1 MNPEVRVSCA
11 PKYGALVFR
20 NDEARLEL
28 SPACGAVLS
37 LCGADG
43 AERVVPAD
51 EAFTLQLLDNAGIP
65 TRIRSSK
72 CAFEVRDGGTLVWHH
87 PLGLEV
93 TLTVRPEPGGGFAF
107 TPEVRDL
114 PGGMLLEWFD
124 GPQIHI
130 ANDRLLYWPFYDG
143 CEVSDLANR
152 EGSAWSDYRPLGWT
166 PRRKAWG
173 ALYPGHAQMQFLAAY
188 RDGAGLY
195 FAADDRRHIPKAIE
209 YDWMTPDAT
218 RLSLQTFCSDL
229 APDGSWRPALTYV
242 VRPYRGGWMEACA
255 MYRDW
260 VRTLP
265 GFDHPPARPAWMRD
279 SPVVLI
285 YPVQGEGLDH
295 GSMKPNGYF
304 PFINVLPHV
313 ARYAARLDSRIL
325 ALLMHWEGTA
335 PWAPPYLW
343 PPLGGEEGLA
353 ALRDALHGDG
363 HLLGLYGSGTAWT
376 QRSMINGY
384 SQEARCAAEELERHM
399 MRGPRGEID
408 ATICNDP
415 EAQRLGYDLCLADTW
430 SQETVADE
438 IAKVARFGVDY
449 CQFFDQ
455 NIGGGTLLCY
465 ARDHN
470 HPPLPGAWLTDA
482 MLALQRRLLDETAR
496 AGSSM
501 LLGCEASAA
510 TPYARNLF
518 FNDSREGSG
527 AAFGRPVPGVPFV
540 FHEWMCNFSGN
551 QIGHTCDP
559 FYRWTRAFHYGDMM
573 ALVLG
578 RNGHLATA
586 WGVPWDEAAV
596 ADEEALVRLV
606 RDFCA
611 LRRRHPEFL
620 LEGRMAFPF
629 VECASSATRI
639 KEAGRTHE
647 AADILTSFWEVASGR
662 RLGFA
667 TNWREEPVALEL
679 TWPDGRRETRLLA
692 PRETIVLTPR

>member
-1 MNPEVRVSCA
+1 MADAVS
-11 PKYGALVFR
+11 LVFE
-20 NDEARLEL
+20 NAGARLEL

-37 LCGADG
+37 LRGADG

-51 EAFTLQLLDNAGIP
+51 ETFTLQLLDGDGVP
-65 TRIRSSK
+65 TRVRSSE
-72 CAFEVRDGGTLVWHH
+72 CAFAVRDVGMFAWRH
-87 PLGLEV
+87 PSGLEV
-93 TLTVRPEPGGGFAF
+93 SMRVRPEPGGGFAF
-107 TPEVRDL
+107 TPEVRAIPD
-114 PGGMLLEWFD
+114 GMLLEWFD
-124 GPQIHI
+124 GPQIRI

-166 PRRKAWG
+166 SRRKAWG

-188 RDGAGLY
+188 RDDTGLY
-195 FAADDRRHIPKAIE
+195 FAADDRRHIPKAVE
-209 YDWMTPDAT
+209 YDWMTPAAT
-218 RLSLQTFCSDL
+218 RLSLQTFCGDL
-229 APDGSWRPALTYV
+229 APDGAWRPDLAYV
-242 VRPYRGGWMEACA
+242 VRPYCGGWMEACA

-279 SPVVLI
+279 APVALI

-295 GSMKPNGYF
+295 GPMAPNGYF
-304 PFINVLPHV
+304 PFANVLPHV

-353 ALRDALHGDG
+353 ALRDALHRDE
-363 HLLGLYGSGTAWT
+363 
-376 QRSMINGY
+376 
-384 SQEARCAAEELERHM
+384 EARCAAEGLERHM

-415 EAQRLGYDLCLADTW
+415 EAQRLGYDLCLADPW

-438 IAKVARFGVDY
+438 LAKIARFGVDY

-465 ARDHN
+465 ARDHA
-470 HPPLPGAWLTDA
+470 HPPIPGAWLTDA

-496 AGSSM
+496 AGSAM

-510 TPYARNLF
+510 TPYVPNLF

-540 FHEWMCNFSGN
+540 FHEWM
-551 QIGHTCDP
+551 
-559 FYRWTRAFHYGDMM
+559 W
-573 ALVLG
+573 LVLG
-578 RNGHLATA
+578 RDGRLATA
-586 WGVPWDEAAV
+586 WGVPWDDAAV

-620 LEGRMAFPF
+620 LEGRMTLSF
-629 VECASSATRI
+629 VKCASPATRI
-639 KEAGRTHE
+639 EEAGRTHE
-647 AADILTSFWEVASGR
+647 APDILTSFWEDAAGH

-667 TNWREEPVALEL
+667 TNWTEKPVPLEL
-679 TWPDGRRETRLLA
+679 SWPDGTRETRLLA
-692 PRETIVLTPR
+692 SRETLVLSPR